1 LEAFLVTSDWEAVAL
16 AVPERVTMSESPK
29 NRVSAMLSH
38 EDLQALVLQLEK
50 MDVQINALAKR
61 LVAVERRQETFAMFF
76 RQMLEL
82 YDRNAARLHLL
93 DGRSGKESVDEILK
107 AKPARTMRH
116 KQQQRR
122 QKPKTA
128 PVETAGQR

>member
-1 LEAFLVTSDWEAVAL
+1 
-16 AVPERVTMSESPK
+16 MSESPK
-29 NRVSAMLSH
+29 TRASAMLSQ
-38 EDLQALVLQLEK
+38 EDVQALIMQLEK

-61 LVAVERRQETFAMFF
+61 LVAVERRQETFQMFF

-93 DGRSGKESVDEILK
+93 DGRSGKETVDEILK

-122 QKPKTA
+122 QKPKQA
-128 PVETAGQR
+128 SMETAGQH

>member
-1 LEAFLVTSDWEAVAL
+1 VTCEREAVAL
-16 AVPERVTMSESPK
+16 AAPERRAMSESPK
-29 NRVSAMLSH
+29 SRVSAILSY
-38 EDLQALVLQLEK
+38 EDVQALVLQLEK
-50 MDVQINALAKR
+50 MDVQINSLAKR

-82 YDRNAARLHLL
+82 YDRNSARLHLL

-107 AKPARTMRH
+107 AKPARNLRH

-122 QKPKTA
+122 PKPKPT
-128 PVETAGQR
+128 PMETIGQR

>member
-1 LEAFLVTSDWEAVAL
+1 
-16 AVPERVTMSESPK
+16 MSESPK
-29 NRVSAMLSH
+29 TRVSAMLSH
-38 EDLQALVLQLEK
+38 EDVQALVLQLEK

-107 AKPARTMRH
+107 AKPTRTLRH

-122 QKPKTA
+122 PKPKTA
-128 PVETAGQR
+128 PAETAGQR